1 MLSIYL
7 YQCILTKVKI
17 SSFQFHQSWR
27 AEQRTTTFDRF
38 WKSKQQPPLLS
49 HFWDFYISMRLNM
62 KHSLPLES
70 KKVPGKKGL
79 SKLVS
84 DHFANSEDFAPKNS
98 KIVHVNLILLLN
110 WFLNGS
116 HTYLRAWHDTK
127 KWTKNENINYI
138 DTFSLVNTKT
148 GFVNNYVPL

>member
-1 MLSIYL
+1 
-7 YQCILTKVKI
+7 
-17 SSFQFHQSWR
+17 
-27 AEQRTTTFDRF
+27 
-38 WKSKQQPPLLS
+38 
-49 HFWDFYISMRLNM
+49 MRLNVQP
-62 KHSLPLES
+62 SLPLES

-98 KIVHVNLILLLN
+98 KIVHANLILLLN
-110 WFLNGS
+110 WFFKRKS
-116 HTYLRAWHDTK
+116 HILASMTRYKK